1 LRLSDRG
8 AFLRITVGR
17 LAPQAQSSVLYEH
30 GIADDL
36 IIDQE
41 PALNARHAGLALT
54 AVILIGLLAITGS
67 RWRNQRNTDAGL
79 TQSAVPS
86 SSGTSASDAGLPDQA
101 NTSLDAP
108 NQFARPT
115 AARFDPKRS
124 PFGDTQKAME
134 AVDMRV
140 RSLEDRL
147 VSEPV
152 SAQWAA
158 SNERAITTYLASDA
172 SSKSSDVDA
181 ECRSD
186 ICRIRLVVAE
196 PDNVPLTLHGLF
208 SQLSDTLP
216 GAEIFQFPRADG
228 TVEVVVYAM
237 SKGS

>member
-1 LRLSDRG
+1 M
-8 AFLRITVGR
+8 V
-17 LAPQAQSSVLYEH
+17 
-30 GIADDL
+30 
-36 IIDQE
+36 
-41 PALNARHAGLALT
+41 
-54 AVILIGLLAITGS
+54 VILIALLAITGPG
-67 RWRNQRNTDAGL
+67 WFNKQNTDVGI
-79 TQSAVPS
+79 TQRAVA
-86 SSGTSASDAGLPDQA
+86 SSGPSGGSAGLPDPA
-101 NTSLDAP
+101 NASPYAGY
-108 NQFARPT
+108 RVEH
-115 AARFDPKRS
+115 AAAGRFDAKRS
-124 PFGDTQKAME
+124 PFADPEKAKQ

-158 SNERAITTYLASDA
+158 NNERTIKTYLASD
-172 SSKSSDVDA
+172 SLSKSSDVDA

-208 SQLSDTLP
+208 SQLNDTLP

-237 SKGS
+237 SKEG